1 MDKTIEIAKCTLAN
15 IFGIKKEEFDR
26 SITRKSNVVEARR
39 YLIYFLV
46 NELNLKFV
54 QVPGKMNCISTHAS
68 AIHHFYK
75 MIYLMENENE
85 TKLNYMK
92 FKNQIISK
100 GLSSLEKE
108 LDKQIGMR
116 KVINWNIKQLKE
128 MINES

>member
-54 QVPGKMNCISTHAS
+54 NVPLKMKCISTHSS

-75 MIYLMENENE
+75 MIYLMENDVL
-85 TKLNYMK
+85 KGGASAAGDLDL
-92 FKNQIISK
+92 FISY
-100 GLSSLEKE
+100 E
-108 LDKQIGMR
+108 
-116 KVINWNIKQLKE
+116 VINDA
-128 MINES
+128 